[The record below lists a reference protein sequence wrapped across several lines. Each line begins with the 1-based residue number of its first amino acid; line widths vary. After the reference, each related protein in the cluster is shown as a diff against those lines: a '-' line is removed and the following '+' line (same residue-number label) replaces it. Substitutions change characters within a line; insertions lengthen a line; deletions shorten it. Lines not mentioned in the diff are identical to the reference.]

1 MIENI
6 YILWV
11 WALNRWYYHF
21 IIFFFLTKRFSQIF
35 YRNVILSKSYAKIL
49 YHVCMED

>member
-6 YILWV
+6 YIFECELWIDG
-11 WALNRWYYHF
+11 
-21 IIFFFLTKRFSQIF
+21 IITLLFFFLTKRFSQIF